1 MCDERE
7 CCGCRCVGPEGPQG
21 VPGFQ
26 GVQGPQ
32 GPNGQDGSQG
42 PMGPAGQQGPQG
54 FNGEPGQMGPVGPIG
69 PMGPEGPQ
77 GLQGVPGKDCVCDEH
92 ECGCVRYFDIYTLT
106 PQFKGPY
113 LSGSENVL
121 FDQQNLVSVG
131 DFDLSQMNISGAITF
146 LKHGVYRIGYEVEGK
161 ITPPVPDPV
170 PSWGVGLF
178 KNNVLI
184 PGSIF
189 SGFTQAPSDDTSHI
203 NGAVLIEMNVG
214 DVLTLKNIST
224 FAMSMNP
231 MSTGLAFPSLNAAM
245 ICSCMKAL

>member
-1 MCDERE
+1 MCNEME

-77 GLQGVPGKDCVCDEH
+77 GLQGVPGRDCDCTQ
-92 ECGCVRYFDIYTLT
+92 ECGCVRYFNIYSATK
-106 PQFKGPY
+106 QFKGAY
-113 LSGSENVL
+113 LSATDAVL
-121 FDQQNLVSVG
+121 FDNQNQVSVG
-131 DFDLSQMNISGAITF
+131 DFDLSLMNVNGSITF
-146 LKHGVYRIGYEVEGK
+146 LNHGIYRIGYEVEGR

-170 PSWGVGLF
+170 PAWALGLF
-178 KNNVLI
+178 RNGTLI
-184 PGSIF
+184 PGSVF
-189 SGFTQAPSDDTSHI
+189 SGFTQAPSDDTTHI
-203 NGAVLIEMNVG
+203 TGGVIIEMFAG
-214 DVLTLKNIST
+214 DVLILKNVST
-224 FAMSMNP
+224 FPLSMDP
-231 MSTGLAFPSLNAAM
+231 MSIGLVFPSLNASM
-245 ICSCMKAL
+245 ICTCVKAL